1 VLTRSGRRDAGHND
15 LHNRNIGIFGK
26 LTRLDAVLEQGA
38 GVEIYRPVV
47 ADPETAER
55 RDRD

>member
-1 VLTRSGRRDAGHND
+1 MTL
-15 LHNRNIGIFGK
+15 GK
-26 LTRLDAVLEQGA
+26 LTRLDAVLEEGTR
-38 GVEIYRPVV
+38 VEIYRPIT